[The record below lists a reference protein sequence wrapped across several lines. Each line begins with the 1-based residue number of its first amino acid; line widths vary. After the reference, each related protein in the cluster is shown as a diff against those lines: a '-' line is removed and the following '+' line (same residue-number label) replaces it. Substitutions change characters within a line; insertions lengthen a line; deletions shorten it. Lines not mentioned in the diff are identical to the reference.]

1 MSCGV
6 CAAGP
11 RDRGHS
17 RAVWQRGV
25 IRLCG
30 DQNLSYFFCVRI
42 CERSHDRRVQ
52 GAWVTVL
59 VQYS

>member
-1 MSCGV
+1 MSCGRS
-6 CAAGP
+6 A

-30 DQNLSYFFCVRI
+30 VQNLSYFFCVRM
-42 CERSHDRRVQ
+42 CERSHDVYLVYRYN
-52 GAWVTVL
+52 GAWVTA
-59 VQYS
+59 